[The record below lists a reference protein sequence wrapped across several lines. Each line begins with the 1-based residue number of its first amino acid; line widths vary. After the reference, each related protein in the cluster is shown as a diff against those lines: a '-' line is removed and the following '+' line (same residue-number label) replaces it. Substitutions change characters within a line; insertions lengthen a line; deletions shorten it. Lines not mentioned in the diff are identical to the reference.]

1 MADIEQVS
9 QVIDL
14 IAMSMCKPR
23 FGRLFAYPEE
33 VGDAIRAA
41 MKDTAIRA
49 HILQS
54 AWRPISE
61 VPVRPFDKDKW
72 YLNAL
77 RCLGNV
83 SVNGYVDIIS
93 YGYTERGKGRWQDS
107 NGRICIPT
115 HFQPLPLPP
124 TGGEHE

>member
-1 MADIEQVS
+1 MADIEQVVLEIS
-9 QVIDL
+9 ER
-14 IAMSMCKPR
+14 MSNRWHKDKFSSM
-23 FGRLFAYPEE
+23 GGLFEL
-33 VGDAIRAA
+33 AIREALA
-41 MKDTAIRA
+41 HPSIRA

-124 TGGEHE
+124 TGGDDND